1 MAKNKSIVKKVLIGL
16 LVLLVLIQFIRP
28 AKNLSNAV
36 TTKDITVLYPVPD
49 SVQLILQKACYD
61 CHSSNTR
68 YPWYF
73 DIQPVAWWMND
84 HVSEAKE
91 ELNFSDFGSRPP
103 AKQIKKLRKT
113 AKEVEEGEM
122 PMDSYTWMHKDATLT
137 EREKNIL
144 ISWANNLADTITARS
159 HK

>member
-1 MAKNKSIVKKVLIGL
+1 MIKKILIAL
-16 LVLLVLIQFIRP
+16 LVILVLIQFIHP
-28 AKNLSNAV
+28 TKNTSTAV
-36 TTKDITVLYPVPD
+36 TNNDITVLYPVPD

-73 DIQPVAWWMND
+73 NIQPVAWWMND
-84 HVSEAKE
+84 HINEAKE
-91 ELNFSDFGSRPP
+91 ELNFSDFGSRPV
-103 AKQIKKLRKT
+103 AKQIKKLKKT

-122 PMDSYTWMHKDATLT
+122 PMDSYTWMHKDAKLT

-144 ISWANNLADTITARS
+144 INWANNLAGELTAKS
-159 HK
+159 GK